1 MNCAIW
7 EKLEM
12 LAVHMRVIYMYFP
25 NSFGSRIVSGP
36 ESSILSRHS
45 GARIWDPSDSIR
57 SLADLTRDSGILS
70 HTPSIYT
77 YTLSNIVSLC
87 KDEDDCSGTMKPLPE
102 DSRTLVPSHDLPDT
116 GTLVSAML
124 DLGTMVI
131 NSDTDTEA
139 TMKS

>member
-1 MNCAIW
+1 MYTHVHICN
-7 EKLEM
+7 
-12 LAVHMRVIYMYFP
+12 AVYPY
-25 NSFGSRIVSGP
+25 
-36 ESSILSRHS
+36 
-45 GARIWDPSDSIR
+45 
-57 SLADLTRDSGILS
+57 
-70 HTPSIYT
+70 
-77 YTLSNIVSLC
+77 C